1 MNTAFANVIDMNFYG
16 ASDLVAEVIPEGDH
30 SLVRA
35 IGGTGLEEW
44 RFSRSGM
51 TYLASHK
58 GWSIH
63 LDVPDA
69 ENVFVEW
76 FRQHGWS
83 VALSSAGRIAKQIC
97 LALGGVWGIHI
108 LTNKGIVELLHKM
121 RNGRTMK
128 KQAFL
133 GEISR
138 LARLERFPVPAER
151 LLKAVTNHRMVRL
164 GVEVQCPVC
173 TQHSWYS
180 LEDMNY
186 RLQCMK
192 CLEKFDVSSHSPDEL
207 AWCYR
212 SFGPFSLPAYAH
224 GAYAVLLTYY
234 FFSRKL
240 EGTTTAIMSFD
251 AKKDG
256 RELEAD
262 LGIFFGQRLFG
273 RASTVQ
279 VFAECKS
286 YREFEKPDVDRM
298 SYLGA
303 EFPGA
308 ILVFSTLRPNL
319 SAKEKRMLRRAA
331 NRGRRYSAHD
341 PNHNP
346 VLILT
351 GTELFGNET
360 PPRCWEDAGGKFA
373 AFADDRRGDGGIL
386 ELCDC
391 TQQLHLDMEPYHEW
405 LDNQRERRLEHRNL
419 ASGGKR
425 STSNSSRRSASS

>member
-1 MNTAFANVIDMNFYG
+1 MVFCVVSGHDIRRENIQSPTDSTPTLWPPFGHRIVEKRQSAAGIVQHEMWG
-16 ASDLVAEVIPEGDH
+16 QGRASDLVAEVIPEGGH
-30 SLVRA
+30 SLVHA

-58 GWSIH
+58 DWSIR

-97 LALGGVWGIHI
+97 LALGGLWGIHI
-108 LTNKGIVELLHKM
+108 LANEGIVKLLQKM
-121 RNGRTMK
+121 SNGRAMK

-151 LLKAVTNHRMVRL
+151 LLKAVTSHRMVRL

-192 CLEKFDVSSHSPDEL
+192 CLERFDVSSHSPDEL

-234 FFSRKL
+234 FF
-240 EGTTTAIMSFD
+240 
-251 AKKDG
+251 
-256 RELEAD
+256 
-262 LGIFFGQRLFG
+262 
-273 RASTVQ
+273 
-279 VFAECKS
+279 
-286 YREFEKPDVDRM
+286 PD
-298 SYLGA
+298 
-303 EFPGA
+303 
-308 ILVFSTLRPNL
+308 
-319 SAKEKRMLRRAA
+319 
-331 NRGRRYSAHD
+331 
-341 PNHNP
+341 
-346 VLILT
+346 
-351 GTELFGNET
+351 
-360 PPRCWEDAGGKFA
+360 
-373 AFADDRRGDGGIL
+373 
-386 ELCDC
+386 
-391 TQQLHLDMEPYHEW
+391 YH
-405 LDNQRERRLEHRNL
+405 
-419 ASGGKR
+419 
-425 STSNSSRRSASS
+425 SSQA